1 MKILYIAHEGG
12 DNFNGASRSLLTLVE
27 HFSKENEVYV
37 LIPENY
43 GKLLE
48 ELKKCNC
55 KIIIQPYYRAVVYK
69 NRQLWKW
76 LVKKLIW
83 VIHQKSYNKKVAHQ
97 IAEIITNNGIDLVHS
112 NSSVI
117 DIGANA
123 ANIAGCK
130 HIWHFREFAQEDFNM
145 YPLESIEKYYKEIQ
159 EKCDKIIAVSKAVAE
174 KYKRYIDN
182 EKIVTIYNGLN
193 VPSDV
198 KHKKH
203 QSFNLLISGMING
216 AKGQEI
222 ALQALRKIVSD
233 GKNDI
238 HLYIAGKGNV
248 KKFRSCYADIDRNVH
263 YLGQVKDMETLRQE
277 MDVELVCSRAEAFGR
292 VTVEAMLNE
301 IPVIGSDSGGT
312 SELIQNGKTGFLFEA
327 GNVDE
332 LVEKILTIYNDR
344 ILGKQMGREARKV
357 AIDKY
362 SLDKYIQSVQQI
374 YRQVI

>member
-37 LIPENY
+37 LLPKNY

-55 KIIIQPYYRAVVYK
+55 KIIVQPYYRAVVYK

-83 VIHQKSYNKKVAHQ
+83 IIYQKPYNKKVARQ
-97 IAEIITNNGIDLVHS
+97 IAEIITKNEIDLVHS

-123 ANIAGCK
+123 ANIARCK

-145 YPLESIEKYYKEIQ
+145 YPLESMEKYYKGMQ
-159 EKCDKIIAVSKAVAE
+159 KKCDKIIAVSNAVAE

-193 VPSDV
+193 VSSYV
-198 KHKKH
+198 KHEKH
-203 QSFNLLISGMING
+203 QSFNLLISGMINE

-222 ALQALRKIVSD
+222 ALQALRKIISD
-233 GKNDI
+233 GEKNDI

-248 KKFRSCYADIDRNVH
+248 KKFRSCYSDIVRNVH
-263 YLGQVKDMETLRQE
+263 YLGQVKDMETLRQK
-277 MDVELVCSRAEAFGR
+277 MDIELVCSRAEAFGR
-292 VTVEAMLNE
+292 VTVEAMLSE

-312 SELIQNGKTGFLFEA
+312 SELIQDGTTGFLFEA

-332 LVEKILTIYNDR
+332 LVGKILTIYNNR
-344 ILGKQMGREARKV
+344 NLAKQMGIEARKV
-357 AIDKY
+357 AIEKY
-362 SLDKYIQSVQQI
+362 SLDRHIQSVQKI
-374 YRQVI
+374 YN